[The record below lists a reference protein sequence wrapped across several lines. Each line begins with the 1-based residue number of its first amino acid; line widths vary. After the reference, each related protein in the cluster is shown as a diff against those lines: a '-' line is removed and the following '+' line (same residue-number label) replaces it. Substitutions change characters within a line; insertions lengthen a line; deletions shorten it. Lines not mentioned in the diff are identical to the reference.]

1 MVAVA
6 GWPIIAL
13 RLRAGLL
20 LGRAGNKRA
29 GSASVPTG
37 TSAAGGQI
45 MTAHADIASAHPAA
59 APTELSG
66 MRQSQKCWRQ
76 RSAIT

>member
-20 LGRAGNKRA
+20 LGRAGHKRA

-59 APTELSG
+59 ATELSG